1 MEEVRL
7 VVVMDVVVVLDIMVL
22 RVVMVVMVLV
32 LGLVM
37 MLVLWLVMVSSPKEE
52 GRWPAVAIACCIA
65 AACNKKIFNFFQPS
79 TNYRIIPSAYL
90 DYTFISLVLLSAFQ
104 FYYQLYGECV

>member
-32 LGLVM
+32 LVM

-65 AACNKKIFNFFQPS
+65 AACNKKNMKLWNSPGRIFRLLHIKVGACVFDC
-79 TNYRIIPSAYL
+79 IP
-90 DYTFISLVLLSAFQ
+90 FLLSVLWRMCMMAN
-104 FYYQLYGECV
+104 